1 MKHFYLLF
9 TFLISAV
16 SFAQLAPPAELQ
28 AYYSDVDFTKT
39 QLDLFD
45 DLAVTTAVKHTNGL
59 SYTPGIW
66 ESSKVTDEDIDNPNN
81 VILFYGYSDTDGN
94 GVTDRSRNKNLN
106 GGGTGDWNR
115 EHVFPQS
122 LANPSLNSSGTSGP
136 PYADG
141 HNLRPSDVQMN
152 SDRGNKKFAAGSGNA
167 GNTSASSSLWYAGD
181 EFKGDAAR
189 IIMYMYTRYGTQC
202 LPYFAVS
209 GTTNSI
215 DPNMIDLL
223 LEWNAE
229 DPVSLIEDNRNTFH
243 GDLSNTYAQGNRNP
257 FIDNPYLATVIWGG
271 TPAENRWGEQ
281 PEADTVAPTV
291 PTGLVAS
298 NPTEDTVDLT
308 WTASTDDTAV
318 VTYIIYVDG
327 VLYTSTSGTATT
339 FTVTGLDPE
348 TTYVF
353 TILAKDAANNSSA
366 QSTSDTATTLAG
378 TPAGTSCINPVEQD
392 FELMPA
398 NNSSY
403 SSRTWTDSYG
413 EWNATKARTDQ
424 NINGSRAIVIDVRGS
439 NIGSLTS
446 PLIGGGIADLTL
458 TMQQVYSGSG
468 GTLNIYVNGVLK
480 GDVTY
485 DATVQTAT
493 VSDINVEGDITV
505 VIQDDNTSNGARV
518 AIDNLFWTCY
528 ETLSTSEF
536 DLNQTKIYP
545 NPLNGSLLNIEVKQD
560 TRFEIYDILG
570 KSIIT
575 GNVTP
580 TNKEANVSRLSKG
593 VYIMKLESANG
604 TITKKIIKN

>member
-9 TFLISAV
+9 SLLISAL
-16 SFAQLAPPAELQ
+16 SYAQLTPPTELQ

-39 QLDLFD
+39 QLDLFE
-45 DLAVTTAVKHTNGL
+45 DLAVTTAVKHTNSL

-66 ESSKVTDEDIDNPNN
+66 EASKVTDEDIDNPNN

-122 LANPSLNSSGTSGP
+122 LANPDLDSSGTSGP

-152 SDRGNKKFAAGSGNA
+152 SNRGNKKFAAGSGNA
-167 GNTSASSSLWYAGD
+167 GNTSTSSSLWYAGD

-353 TILAKDAANNSSA
+353 TVLAKDAANNSSA

-398 NNSSY
+398 NSSSY
-403 SSRTWTDSYG
+403 SSRAWTDSYG
-413 EWNATKARTDQ
+413 EWNALKARTDQ
-424 NINGSRAIVIDVRGS
+424 NINGSRAIVIDTRTNTEGR
-439 NIGSLTS
+439 LTS

-493 VSDINVEGDITV
+493 VSGINTEGNITV
-505 VIQDDNTSNGARV
+505 VIQDDSDSSGARV

-536 DLNQTKIYP
+536 DLKQVKVYP
-545 NPLNGSLLNIEVKQD
+545 NPLNGTLLNIEVKEATAYKIFD
-560 TRFEIYDILG
+560 LLG
-570 KSIIT
+570 KKILT

-593 VYIMKLESANG
+593 VYIMKLESDNG